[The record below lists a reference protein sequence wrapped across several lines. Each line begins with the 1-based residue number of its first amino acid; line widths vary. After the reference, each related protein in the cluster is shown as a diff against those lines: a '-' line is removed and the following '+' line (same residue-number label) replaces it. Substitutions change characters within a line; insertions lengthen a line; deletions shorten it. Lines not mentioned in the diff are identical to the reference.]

1 MTRSFILFFLACV
14 ALAGSLT
21 AVFAT
26 SAERDVMMRGVVDA
40 AATTDLPYRVPRLG
54 VNADLTQYAADQLPY
69 HFDLMQQANVTWV
82 RQYVY
87 WHQVEAQQGTYDWA
101 SLDTITEAMRPY
113 EDLRLVLV
121 IMNSPAWA
129 RPNSEP
135 DNVTTPPDD
144 PSALATFASALATRY
159 GDLVDHYQVWDEPNL
174 DDTWGEADPRP
185 ADYAALLCQA
195 YPAIHGADARAMVI
209 MGALAPTTEMSG
221 QNIADWLYLDQ
232 LYTLD
237 ADQCFDAAA
246 AKPYGFNTSPTDRT
260 VRNEVLNFS
269 RLILVREVMV
279 KHGDG
284 RKALW
289 ASQWGW
295 NSLPPDWTGQPSIW
309 GQVTLEQQQAY
320 AAEAMAR
327 VDREWP
333 WLGGMIT
340 ENWQPNAPAD
350 SAQWGYAILAP
361 NGTPNALY
369 TTLASLPRDTASN
382 GVFHPVTPY
391 ARYSGL
397 WTFSTQGA
405 DIGWLETSDSQL
417 EFDFTGRDI
426 ALWTRQ
432 DDYVAFLYP
441 TIDTEP
447 ANALP
452 QDNAGNAYVFLGSA
466 SQKPEFRSVPL
477 AHALPNTAHTLRIV
491 ADRGWDRWALAGYG
505 VSEGNLAQPY
515 KTQITLAAFTSIVCA
530 LAVLYTGWQ
539 VQWAA
544 YRPLVLI
551 GKRLS
556 SGQHLALSF
565 ITSLALMIGLLL
577 TWGDS
582 VPTLF
587 RRDTLNLG
595 ALIILSGGLLSLQPG
610 LILTLIT
617 LVILFWLIYQR
628 IEHGLMLALIFAPY
642 FAFPVELYI
651 YKFPMVEI
659 ITLVTAAAWILR
671 GLADWG
677 RERRRDPAFSLWA
690 GLISRWHALD
700 TWVLAWLV
708 LGFAALFW
716 SEHRDKAVTEF
727 RTFFIEPALFY
738 AIFRTTIRDVK
749 TLRRCVDV
757 LILSGLVMAI
767 IGLVTY
773 GRCVLTDIC
782 TMVIEAE
789 GGARR
794 LASVYGSPNNVAL
807 FLGRC
812 VPFVIAFLLMPANV
826 GAAYMPPDQSYK
838 SQIWQRYQKAFYAF
852 ALMTMLLTILLTQS
866 VGALILGLP
875 VGIGVVFIA
884 SYGGR
889 AVWPLVGIAGVG
901 AAVITILSQVSDRFA
916 SLFTADRGTNFI
928 RLRLWESTFDILRD
942 HPLTGLGLDQFLYV
956 YRDTYIR
963 PDAVYDPDLSHPHN
977 VVLDFWVRLGMVG
990 AVLLFVG
997 QFLFWRTCL
1006 RLLALW
1012 QKRDAVAHALI
1023 IGAMGA
1029 MAALLAHGFIDNS
1042 VYVLD
1047 LVFVFML
1054 LWAIPAVLETMQSEH

>member
-21 AVFAT
+21 AVLAT
-26 SAERDVMMRGVVDA
+26 SAERDLMMRGVVDA
-40 AATTDLPYRVPRLG
+40 AANTDLPYRVPRLG

-87 WHQVEAQQGTYDWA
+87 WDQVEAQQGIYDWA
-101 SLDTITEAMRPY
+101 DLDTITEAIRPY
-113 EDLRLVLV
+113 ADLRLVLV

-129 RPNSEP
+129 RPNSEAE
-135 DNVTTPPDD
+135 NLTTPPDD
-144 PSALATFASALATRY
+144 PATLATFAAALATRY

-174 DDTWGEADPRP
+174 DDTWGKADPRP

-195 YPAIHGADARAMVI
+195 YPAIHGVDGRATVL
-209 MGALAPTTEMSG
+209 MGALAPTTEISG
-221 QNIADWLYLDQ
+221 QNIADWRYLDQ

-246 AKPYGFNTSPTDRT
+246 AKPYGFNTAPTDRT

-295 NSLPPDWTGQPSIW
+295 NSLPPNWSGQPSIW
-309 GQVTLEQQQAY
+309 GQVTQEQQQTY

-333 WLGGMIT
+333 WLDGMIA

-350 SAQWGYAILAP
+350 SPLWGYAILAP
-361 NGTPNALY
+361 DGTPNALY
-369 TTLASLPRDTASN
+369 TTLASLPREAARN

-391 ARYSGL
+391 ARYSGI

-441 TIDTEP
+441 TIDTQP

-452 QDNAGNAYVFLGSA
+452 QDNAGNAYVFLRSA
-466 SQKPEFRSVPL
+466 SLEPEFTVVPL
-477 AHALPNTAHTLRIV
+477 AHALPDAPHTLRIV
-491 ADRGWDRWALAGYG
+491 ADRGWDRWALAGYA

-515 KTQITLAAFTSIVCA
+515 QTQIALATLTSVVCA
-530 LAVLYTGWQ
+530 LAVLYTAWQ
-539 VQWAA
+539 IEWAM
-544 YRPLVLI
+544 YRPLALI
-551 GKRLS
+551 GRRLTT
-556 SGQHLALSF
+556 GQHLALSF

-595 ALIILSGGLLSLQPG
+595 ALIVLSGGLLALQPG

-628 IEHGLMLALIFAPY
+628 IEHGLMLTLIFAPY

-659 ITLVTAAAWILR
+659 ITLVTAAAWVLR

-690 GLISRWHALD
+690 RVVSRWHALD

-708 LGFAALFW
+708 LGVAALLW
-716 SEHRDKAVTEF
+716 SERWDRAITEF

-773 GRCVLTDIC
+773 SRCVLTDTC

-812 VPFVIAFLLMPANV
+812 VPFVLAFLLMPV
-826 GAAYMPPDQSYK
+826 ETTDHSK
-838 SQIWQRYQKAFYAF
+838 SQVWPRYQKAFYAF
-852 ALMTMLLTILLTQS
+852 ALMIMLLTILLTQS

-875 VGIGVVFIA
+875 VGIGVVLIV
-884 SYGGR
+884 SYGWR
-889 AVWPLVGIAGVG
+889 AIWPLVGIAGVG
-901 AAVITILSQVSDRFA
+901 AVGITILSQVSDRFT

-963 PDAVYDPDLSHPHN
+963 PDAVYDRDLSHPHN
-977 VVLDFWVRLGMVG
+977 ILLDFWVQLGIG
-990 AVLLFVG
+990 GVLLLIVG

-1012 QKRDAVAHALI
+1012 RTSDAVTQALI
-1023 IGAMGA
+1023 IGAMAA
-1029 MAALLAHGFIDNS
+1029 MAALLAHGLIDNS

-1047 LVFVFML
+1047 LVYVFML
-1054 LWAIPAVLETMQSEH
+1054 LWAIPAVLETMQQDP